1 VDFSV
6 VSGPLSEIEADLV
19 VLFIGEDGAA
29 ASELG
34 DKDAQL
40 GELVAA
46 ARNSEGFKGGAFQYE
61 WIFPAP
67 GKAKRVLLVGTGK
80 QDALDLRRLRQM
92 FAASVRQGR
101 SKGAK
106 SICLVLPT
114 VAGVERE
121 RAAQAATDAATTAL
135 FEPDLYKA
143 KREESTVERL
153 LIWQPGEPADLQSA
167 LARGEAVG
175 TAVNFGRW
183 LAEEPAN
190 IMTPPRAADEAQK
203 MARENGIECEI
214 LDEDALRA
222 AGMNSLV
229 SVSDGSQ
236 WPPRVVVLRLKTG
249 GDSPTI
255 GLVGKGVTFDTGGI
269 SIKPAQD
276 MHYMKY
282 DMCGAAA
289 VISAVLGLAKLGA
302 KVNVIAVAGFVENM
316 PGGKATKPGD
326 VVRAANGKTIE
337 IINTDAEG
345 RLVLADALDLARKR
359 GAEKLVDVATL
370 TGAIVIALGAGA
382 AGVMGTP
389 QDWVE
394 TVTAAATQAGERA
407 WQMPLYPE
415 YKDQLKSNIADM
427 MNVGG
432 RPAGALT
439 AGTFLREFVDDT
451 PWAHLDIAGTAW
463 AEKDTAWQTRG
474 ATGVMI
480 RTLIE
485 LAETA
490 GSPV

>member
-1 VDFSV
+1 
-6 VSGPLSEIEADLV
+6 
-19 VLFIGEDGAA
+19 
-29 ASELG
+29 
-34 DKDAQL
+34 
-40 GELVAA
+40 
-46 ARNSEGFKGGAFQYE
+46 
-61 WIFPAP
+61 
-67 GKAKRVLLVGTGK
+67 
-80 QDALDLRRLRQM
+80 
-92 FAASVRQGR
+92 
-101 SKGAK
+101 
-106 SICLVLPT
+106 
-114 VAGVERE
+114 
-121 RAAQAATDAATTAL
+121 
-135 FEPDLYKA
+135 
-143 KREESTVERL
+143 
-153 LIWQPGEPADLQSA
+153 
-167 LARGEAVG
+167 
-175 TAVNFGRW
+175 
-183 LAEEPAN
+183 
-190 IMTPPRAADEAQK
+190 
-203 MARENGIECEI
+203 
-214 LDEDALRA
+214 
-222 AGMNSLV
+222 
-229 SVSDGSQ
+229 
-236 WPPRVVVLRLKTG
+236 
-249 GDSPTI
+249 
-255 GLVGKGVTFDTGGI
+255 
-269 SIKPAQD
+269 
-276 MHYMKY
+276 MKY

-389 QDWVE
+389 QNWVE